1 MNCPYCGA
9 SIPNQS
15 QFCPGCG
22 TKIPSQTVRPYSP
35 EQPAPAPH
43 PVQPVLGMIFGIIGA
58 VLSVVAYVV
67 MLDGAISGEESAA
80 VFPVLVI
87 LTLVAAVLGLIFS
100 IIGMVRSIRTG
111 GRRKYVAGI
120 VFSAVGISCA
130 AFAFIY
136 LILTVFLGVVFSD
149 INDISDTAYRYGSY
163 Y

>member
-1 MNCPYCGA
+1 
-9 SIPNQS
+9 
-15 QFCPGCG
+15 
-22 TKIPSQTVRPYSP
+22 
-35 EQPAPAPH
+35 
-43 PVQPVLGMIFGIIGA
+43 
-58 VLSVVAYVV
+58 
-67 MLDGAISGEESAA
+67 
-80 VFPVLVI
+80 
-87 LTLVAAVLGLIFS
+87 
-100 IIGMVRSIRTG
+100 MVRSIRTG